1 MHGQLGLAS
10 DLEVFWF
17 AKQFNLIVV
26 CKIFIYKN
34 KNKNKNNNKKTTT
47 VSWYAVVSYAIE
59 EAVLRHRATYFVV
72 THPSSFRLALSA
84 RG

>member
-26 CKIFIYKN
+26 CKIFTYKN
-34 KNKNKNNNKKTTT
+34 KLKG
-47 VSWYAVVSYAIE
+47 AVTMISIDWW
-59 EAVLRHRATYFVV
+59 
-72 THPSSFRLALSA
+72 
-84 RG
+84 